1 LVKDQ
6 SPVKFRIAAL
16 IALSLLGGCR
26 KSGDLLEDQFAVFT
40 VRNGCPLA
48 GIPTGTGEITLFNPA
63 GSTDASAIDVT
74 ASFTHLRGTCT
85 DSGSELVSTA
95 TFHIVAQ
102 RRDASQARQVILPYF
117 DVILQGGEKV
127 VAKQLGQVVLNFP
140 AGAYRASTQAQ
151 ASARVNR
158 AAATL
163 PESVQR
169 EITRERKP
177 GEVEAAIDPLS
188 DPAIRAAVAQA
199 SFEHLVGFQMS
210 AEQLR
215 YNATR

>member
-1 LVKDQ
+1 MKLK
-6 SPVKFRIAAL
+6 IAAL
-16 IALSLLGGCR
+16 LALAVLGGCR
-26 KSGDLLEDQFAVFT
+26 KSGDLLDDQFAVFT
-40 VRNGCPLA
+40 VRSGCPIA
-48 GIPTGTGEITLFNPA
+48 GIPTGTNEITLFDPA

-74 ASFTHLRGTCT
+74 AAMTNLRGTCSDT
-85 DSGSELVSTA
+85 GSELVSTA
-95 TFHIVAQ
+95 TFDVVAQ
-102 RRDASQARQVILPYF
+102 RRGASAARQVILPYF
-117 DVILQGGEKV
+117 DVVLQGGEKV
-127 VAKQLGQVVLNFP
+127 VAKQLGQVVLSFP
-140 AGAYRASTQAQ
+140 AGSHRAATRVQ

-188 DPAIRAAVAQA
+188 DPAIRSAVAQA
-199 SFEHLVGFQMS
+199 SFEHLIGFQMT